1 MEEVNACSTK
11 KDKKQRYMHEK
22 KGLWE
27 DERQQA
33 LNSLNEY
40 GYYILKKRINV
51 NNIDKLNKRL
61 RTHLVRPAI
70 ATNKCLKRTCM
81 RER

>member
-1 MEEVNACSTK
+1 MHVVQRKTK
-11 KDKKQRYMHEK
+11 SRDIQEK

-40 GYYILKKRINV
+40 GYYILKKE
-51 NNIDKLNKRL
+51 L
-61 RTHLVRPAI
+61 
-70 ATNKCLKRTCM
+70 M
-81 RER
+81 